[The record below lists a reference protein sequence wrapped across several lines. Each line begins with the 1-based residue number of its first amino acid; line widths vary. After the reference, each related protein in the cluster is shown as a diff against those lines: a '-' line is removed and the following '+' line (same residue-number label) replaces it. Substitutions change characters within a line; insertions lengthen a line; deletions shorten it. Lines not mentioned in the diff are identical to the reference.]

1 MFFLNPRILILA
13 SLTALA
19 PFAIDTYLP
28 AFEVMEYDLA
38 TNSNFIQQTLTFYLV
53 PYTIMTIFHGAIS
66 DSIGRIKTIKYG
78 MSLFILGSIGC
89 AFATSIEMLWISR
102 LIQGVGAGAGNVVA
116 RAMVRDL
123 YSGATAQKVMATIQI
138 IFGIAPAIAPMVGG
152 LLLGISWQAIFI
164 FLIIYSVLITFFSV
178 NFLPE
183 TISKQNRLPFN
194 FESVLNRYKDLL
206 NDKNYIFL
214 ILAVSFNFSAFFL
227 YVLSSPIF
235 LMQHLNLSS
244 SQFGYLF
251 IPTVT
256 GMILGSFISK
266 KTAGIISPARILKIA
281 YLWMLLITTFN
292 LIFCLFFPSIL
303 FVNIGLIAFYN
314 IGMAAAMPLISIK
327 ALDCFPKAR
336 GTAASGQAFSQMLVS
351 SFVAGLVI
359 PIIWGSLA
367 TLAIGMLV
375 IFFLGLLAITK
386 TQAWKDEELLLDE

>member
-1 MFFLNPRILILA
+1 MFFFNPRILILA

-28 AFEVMEYDLA
+28 AFEVMEDDLA

-89 AFATSIEMLWISR
+89 VFATSIEMLWISR

-164 FLIIYSVLITFFSV
+164 FLIIYSLLITIFSV

-183 TISKQNRLPFN
+183 TISKHNQLPFN
-194 FESVLNRYKDLL
+194 FESVLSRYRDLL
-206 NDKNYIFL
+206 IDKNYIFL

-235 LMQHLNLSS
+235 LMQHLNLTS

-266 KTAGIISPARILKIA
+266 KTAGIISPAKMLKIA
-281 YLWMLLITTFN
+281 YLWMLLITSLN
-292 LIFCLFFPSIL
+292 LIFCLFFQSII
-303 FVNIGLIAFYN
+303 FINIGLIALYN

-351 SFVAGLVI
+351 SVVAGLVI

-367 TLAIGMLV
+367 TLAVGMLV
-375 IFFLGLLAITK
+375 IFSLGLVVITK
-386 TQAWKDEELLLDE
+386 TQAWKDEKLLLDE

>member
-28 AFEVMEYDLA
+28 AFEVMEDDLA

-89 AFATSIEMLWISR
+89 VFATSIEMLWISR

-164 FLIIYSVLITFFSV
+164 FLIIYSVLITIFSV

-183 TISKQNRLPFN
+183 TISKQNQLPFN
-194 FESVLNRYKDLL
+194 FESILNRYRDLL

-266 KTAGIISPARILKIA
+266 KTAGIISPAKMLKIA
-281 YLWMLLITTFN
+281 YLWMLFITSIN
-292 LIFCLFFPSIL
+292 LIFCLFFPSII
-303 FVNIGLIAFYN
+303 FVNIGLIALYN

-351 SFVAGLVI
+351 SVVAGLVI

>member
-214 ILAVSFNFSAFFL
+214 ILAVSFTFSAFFL
-227 YVLSSPIF
+227 YLLSSPIF